1 MKKLLIL
8 LASLAVLIVGCS
20 ATLNPKS
27 QLKTTT
33 ATVQTQVQQEQDAL
47 KTIGSITRSRQQRFG
62 WGK

>member
-47 KTIGSITRSRQQRFG
+47 KTIDQR
-62 WGK
+62 